1 MWAPPIPMPFDLL
14 RELDKVHM
22 VRAGEG
28 QAVRY
33 YVVNDL
39 GKMNLLHVATSSP
52 QYLVQAF
59 VFPVWGVVADRVSRK
74 RVLLLASMAAC
85 SSCWLMTIAPSIV
98 TYAMTCF
105 LAIFSDIGE
114 PIREAMLRDL
124 FCAAD
129 WESVNGGATGIKSR
143 MAIVASV
150 ATAVATIVG
159 VGILELDKL
168 GLGFPNEYTLHK
180 VECYGLDHCV
190 PEGSFSMDGGWR
202 IDGCLRLLFLMGTV
216 VLTLDVFIVAFL
228 LPETV
233 HPQHQKEESVFRFVW
248 LNWRDLKP
256 WSNLKVLATS
266 QLRHL
271 MFILFLGTVVRSG
284 GSTMFLCFYR
294 RFEFDS
300 LTMMVQGMLAGVTGW
315 LTVLAVPKLV
325 DKFGDLRGVWIPS
338 HVLLHLFMVSLALMP
353 SGSGN
358 LAYIVWPLFAGPGF
372 ALALLTPSLLGK
384 LIPSDVQGTFQTAK
398 SFVFLITQ
406 GIFPWFWQGLF
417 GLSGDMPYPM
427 DAFPLWV
434 ALACSMVGTIFT
446 IKVVWDQDPRQAILK
461 GNALKAFW
469 DSSYVQKGWYVR
481 HGGSMAPKADTTGHA
496 APRAV

>member
-1 MWAPPIPMPFDLL
+1 MSAPSLSPKPVAAFSAPSDAARKAPTDVEVDRKREEHEVDFKARTGMSSKRCYWLIMTSLMMRLL
-14 RELDKVHM
+14 GGTWMYM
-22 VRAGEG
+22 VGLEYT
-28 QAVRY
+28 RY

-233 HPQHQKEESVFRFVW
+233 HPQHQKE
-248 LNWRDLKP
+248 
-256 WSNLKVLATS
+256 
-266 QLRHL
+266 
-271 MFILFLGTVVRSG
+271 
-284 GSTMFLCFYR
+284 
-294 RFEFDS
+294 
-300 LTMMVQGMLAGVTGW
+300 
-315 LTVLAVPKLV
+315 
-325 DKFGDLRGVWIPS
+325 
-338 HVLLHLFMVSLALMP
+338 
-353 SGSGN
+353 
-358 LAYIVWPLFAGPGF
+358 
-372 ALALLTPSLLGK
+372 
-384 LIPSDVQGTFQTAK
+384 
-398 SFVFLITQ
+398 
-406 GIFPWFWQGLF
+406 
-417 GLSGDMPYPM
+417 
-427 DAFPLWV
+427 
-434 ALACSMVGTIFT
+434 
-446 IKVVWDQDPRQAILK
+446 
-461 GNALKAFW
+461 
-469 DSSYVQKGWYVR
+469 
-481 HGGSMAPKADTTGHA
+481 
-496 APRAV
+496 